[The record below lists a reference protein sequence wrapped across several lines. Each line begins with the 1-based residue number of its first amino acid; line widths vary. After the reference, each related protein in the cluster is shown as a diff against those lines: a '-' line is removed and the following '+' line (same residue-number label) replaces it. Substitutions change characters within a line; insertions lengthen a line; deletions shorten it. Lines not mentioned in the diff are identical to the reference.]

1 MAMRA
6 LNLDEYQQ
14 VALTV
19 EVGLRPLAVRTFALN
34 EKPR

>member
-1 MAMRA
+1 MRA

-19 EVGLRPLAVRTFALN
+19 EVGLGPLTDRAFALN